1 MVGVYSTRP
10 GFVGGQPVEGAL
22 PGYVPL
28 AVLGVVPVKATT
40 ENGATRPGDLLVASS
55 FPGHAMGCEGPPGCS
70 GRTLGKALEG
80 LDEGRGVVKML
91 VTLQ

>member
-1 MVGVYSTRP
+1 MR
-10 GFVGGQPVEGAL
+10 
-22 PGYVPL
+22 
-28 AVLGVVPVKATT
+28 
-40 ENGATRPGDLLVASS
+40 
-55 FPGHAMGCEGPPGCS
+55 CEGPPMCS